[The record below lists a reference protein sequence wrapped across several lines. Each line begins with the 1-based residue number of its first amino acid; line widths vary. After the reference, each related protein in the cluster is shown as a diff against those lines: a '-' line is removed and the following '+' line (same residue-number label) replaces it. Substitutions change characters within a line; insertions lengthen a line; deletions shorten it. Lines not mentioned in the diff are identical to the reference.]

1 MVGGSR
7 LSGLAPS
14 FERERPAPRKN
25 TLHNWRLVMNAIV
38 SNRRVWFA
46 VAITCCFA
54 ASARAR
60 YMRPDLVD
68 TPIDR
73 LVTNLE
79 KLAEES
85 PEDVQVRFNLAR
97 LHAMAF
103 ALKTD
108 TTKFQRGQEKRGA
121 WFGYEPKYIPFENKP
136 TDDPEQLKDAEAQLE
151 KAIARYAEAIKL
163 NPNHL
168 PSRLGHAWCIEQS
181 GKKEQAIEEYRK
193 LIEDAWEKEGKK
205 RFAGLGG
212 HFITAETSSYLIP
225 LLDATTDAAEIK
237 TLQDRVKFLKS
248 LPRPVTPIAIP
259 LTDKLAAEQM
269 VDRNAAVH
277 FDADGSGERN
287 AWTWIHQDAGWLV
300 HDPRHTGR
308 ITSAL
313 QMFGNVSFWLFWD
326 NGYQPLA
333 ALDDDNDSWL
343 RGEELA
349 GLAIWQDAN
358 QNGVSE
364 PGEVKEL
371 TKFGIVGLNCSHRR
385 FEGDPEGMVYS
396 PAGVLFEDGT
406 TRPSYDVILRKATE

>member
-1 MVGGSR
+1 
-7 LSGLAPS
+7 
-14 FERERPAPRKN
+14 
-25 TLHNWRLVMNAIV
+25 MNAKV
-38 SNRRVWFA
+38 LNRRVLFTIA
-46 VAITCCFA
+46 VTCCLA
-54 ASARAR
+54 SSARAM

-85 PEDVQVRFNLAR
+85 PEDAQIRFNLAR

-103 ALKTD
+103 ALKTH
-108 TTKFQRGQEKRGA
+108 TTKIQRGQEKRGA
-121 WFGYEPKYIPFENKP
+121 WFGYEPKYVPFKNKP
-136 TDDPEQLKDAEAQLE
+136 TEDPEQLKAAKAQLE

-163 NPNHL
+163 KPDHL
-168 PSRLGHAWCIEQS
+168 AARLGHAWCIEQS
-181 GKKEQAIEEYRK
+181 GNTEQAIKEYRK
-193 LIEDAWEKEGKK
+193 LLADAWEKEGKK

-225 LLDATTDAAEIK
+225 LLDAEKDADEIK
-237 TLQDRVKFLKS
+237 TLEDRVRFLKS

-259 LTDKLAAEQM
+259 LTDRLTADQM
-269 VDRNAAVH
+269 VDRHATVR
-277 FDADGSGERN
+277 FDADGSGELD

-300 HDPRHTGR
+300 HDPRHTGQ

-326 NGYQPLA
+326 NGYQALA
-333 ALDDDNDSWL
+333 ALDNNNDSWL
-343 RGEELA
+343 RGDELA

-358 QNGVSE
+358 QNGISE

-371 TKFGIVGLNCSHRR
+371 AEFGIVGLACDHRC
-385 FEGDPEGMVYS
+385 FEGDADGMVYS
-396 PAGVLFEDGT
+396 PKGVLFEDGT
-406 TRPSYDVILRKATE
+406 TRPSYDVILKKVAEQ